1 MAKREGMKR
10 NTNKTINWKLRLL
23 RTGWVIVSLFLMGNF
38 FYIQVIKAPYY
49 KKLAEKQTIRRIV
62 DKPERGVIYD
72 RKHRELAVDTVGGSV
87 FLRPGDIRDAGKV
100 ASFLTS
106 SLGVKEGEVLRKITG
121 EYPIVALKRNIDFET
136 LCKVEK
142 AMRDPSLAGIEIQR
156 ERRRFYPYG
165 STLSHVL
172 GFLNVDGE
180 PMEGVERSLNDYL
193 GGEEG
198 IVEGARD
205 IKGRILPFSSKV
217 LKQARRGMDV
227 VLTID
232 LDIQQIV
239 EEELRK
245 AYEETKAKSA
255 TAIVMNPQNGE
266 ILALANFPTFDPNE
280 QSKYP
285 AENKRNRA
293 VTDLYEMG
301 SVVKPLVIGYAL
313 QERVITPSSR
323 FFCPGQ
329 ITINNRVIHCVV
341 HHKGGHGEVTP
352 AEILWESCN
361 VGVAQVG
368 LKLGAKRLYQA
379 FQAFGFLEPPTDELL
394 GARKGVIPPP
404 QTWDKVRIANM
415 SFGQGFS
422 ITPLHLVSAFCAIAN
437 GGILYKPHIVKEV
450 IRPDGERIEVQAE
463 VLGHPLSPEVAEEVK
478 NMLVGVVEKKE
489 GTAYG
494 YATIEGVKVGGKTGT
509 AQKVEGG
516 VYHKEK
522 VVASFVGFL
531 PLPKPKLVI
540 LVLINEPQ
548 INRWG
553 AVAAAPVFKQIASK
567 ALACLEHSPL
577 ITPINPNNY
586 SLLPPGG
593 H

>member
-1 MAKREGMKR
+1 MKR
-10 NTNKTINWKLRLL
+10 SINKTINWKLRLL
-23 RTGWVIVSLFLMGNF
+23 RTGWVMLSLFLTGNF

-62 DKPERGVIYD
+62 AKPERGVIYD
-72 RKHRELAVDTVGGSV
+72 RKRRELAVDTIGGSV
-87 FLRPGDIRDAGKV
+87 FLHLGDIRDAGKV

-106 SLGVKEGEVLRKITG
+106 LLGVEEGEVLQKITG
-121 EYPIVALKRNIDFET
+121 KHPIVSLKRNIDFQT

-142 AMRDPSLAGIEIQR
+142 AIRDFSLTGIEIQR
-156 ERRRFYPYG
+156 ERRRFYPFG
-165 STLSHVL
+165 STLAHVL

-180 PMEGVERSLNDYL
+180 PMEGVEKSLNDYL

-198 IVEGARD
+198 IIEGARD

-217 LKQARRGMDV
+217 LKRARKGMDV

-232 LDIQQIV
+232 LDIQKIV

-255 TAIVMNPQNGE
+255 TAIVMNPRNGE

-280 QSKYP
+280 QNKYP
-285 AENKRNRA
+285 ADNKRNRA

-301 SVVKPLVIGYAL
+301 SVVKPLVISYAL
-313 QERVITPSSR
+313 QEGVITPSSR
-323 FFCPGQ
+323 FFCAGRL
-329 ITINNRVIHCVV
+329 TLNNRVIHCVV
-341 HHKGGHGEVTP
+341 HHKGGHGKITP
-352 AEILWESCN
+352 AEILWKSCN
-361 VGVAQVG
+361 VGAAQVG
-368 LKLGAKRLYQA
+368 LKLGAKKLYQA
-379 FQAFGFLEPPTDELL
+379 LEAFGFLSSPTDELL
-394 GARKGVIPPP
+394 GARKGIVPLP

-422 ITPLHLVSAFCAIAN
+422 VTPLHLVSAFCAIAN
-437 GGILYKPHIVKEV
+437 GGILYKPHILKEV
-450 IRPDGERIEVQAE
+450 IHPDGARIEVQPE
-463 VLGHPLSPEVAEEVK
+463 VLGRPLSPEVAEEVK
-478 NMLVGVVEKKE
+478 NMLVGVVERKE

-494 YATIEGVKVGGKTGT
+494 YATIEGVKAGGKTGT

-531 PLPKPKLVI
+531 PLPKPQLVI

-567 ALACLEHSPL
+567 ALACLEHPPS

-586 SLLPPGG
+586 SLLPPSG